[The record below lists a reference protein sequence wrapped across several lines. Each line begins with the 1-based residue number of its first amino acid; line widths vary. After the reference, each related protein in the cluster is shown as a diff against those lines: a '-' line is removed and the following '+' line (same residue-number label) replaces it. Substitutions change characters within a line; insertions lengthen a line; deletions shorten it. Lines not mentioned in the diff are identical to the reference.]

1 LKSKS
6 VCGALVAAAH
16 RPAELPRLRPVVA
29 LVGRSNVG
37 KSSLLNRLLGVTAAR
52 TSRNPGRT
60 RGIYFYET
68 GEGHYLADLPG
79 VGYARVS
86 AQERESWKALA
97 GALFEIGSVKLV
109 LRLIDSRVPDSEADE
124 VIRDFLFSR
133 GLASIAVA
141 TKWDRLPAAQRVAT
155 RRRLEARH
163 GEVLPVSAKSG
174 EGIETLRRQIRQRI
188 AKDGSHG

>member
-6 VCGALVAAAH
+6 GCGALVAAAH
-16 RPAELPRLRPVVA
+16 RPAELPSLRSVVA

-52 TSRNPGRT
+52 TSRKPGRT

-79 VGYARVS
+79 VGYARVA
-86 AQERESWKALA
+86 AQEREGWKELA
-97 GALFEIGSVKLV
+97 GALFESGSVKLV
-109 LRLIDSRVPDSEADE
+109 VQLIDARVPESEADQA
-124 VIRDFLFSR
+124 IRDFLSAR
-133 GLASIAVA
+133 GVSSIAVA
-141 TKWDRLPAAQRVAT
+141 TKWDRLGAAQRISA

-163 GEVLPVSAKSG
+163 GEILPVSAKSG
-174 EGIETLRRQIRQRI
+174 EGIEILRRQIRRRI
-188 AKDGSHG
+188 VKDGSHG